1 MRRQLRYLLLLTALL
16 VLTPGWTQAAEI
28 TVDAGGVCTLAD
40 AIRSANRN
48 QDLNGCVGEEE
59 PYGDDIIIL
68 ETDVDLESGHA
79 ERPPIMSYYET
90 DTGACTYSGTVTIEG
105 QGHTIDGMGGDGY
118 VLKISRSMY
127 EGLEEYECSYGGVLT
142 VNNATITGG
151 NHAASSTNANM
162 PGNGGGFVN
171 AYSGELTLNNVTV
184 NGNTAAGNGGGI
196 FNARNGI
203 LMLNNVTV
211 SGNTVAGD
219 GGGVYMEVFPAAG
232 NSTLNHVTITGNI
245 AEGQGGGI
253 YMSKLP
259 MGGTVALKSS
269 VVISNTALT
278 SDGGNEIF
286 CSGSFTSDSDFNL
299 FGHSDETD
307 AQAFSG
313 FTPGS
318 SDVNATSDGESIPLA
333 SILDTMLTDNGGS
346 ALTHALVLGSPA
358 IDLDA
363 TCSTGLD
370 TDQRSYPRPET
381 EGAGCDAGSFEFSN
395 NCTSNIIVDVDGIC
409 TLADAITAANTNAPS
424 GGCPAGCDN
433 DTITLETDVLLDAAL
448 PEITSPIT
456 IEGQGHTIDG
466 NNDPTVGSVLTVIP
480 GGGNLTLNETII
492 TGGNASLGGGI
503 FTQGILMLNKS
514 TVNNNSANL
523 GGGIYSWGGKTTLI
537 DSTISGNSADSDGGG
552 LFNFAGSRLTLI
564 QSTVSGNTAAGNG
577 GGLLNVAGNVTLDNS
592 TISDNTAVLG
602 GGIRFNDNSG
612 SLTLNSSI
620 ISGNTAE
627 EGKEIY
633 NGSGNTL
640 TLNNYNVFGHSG
652 ETTDEALHDVVP
664 HSSAHLATSDGTEPT
679 PLDAILYP
687 LADNGGPTETHALVL
702 GSLAIDLDE
711 ECSVGLSADQR
722 GYPRPVGNVDCDAGA
737 VEFSSSDIIV
747 DAGGTCTLA
756 DAITAANTD
765 APSGG
770 CPAGCGDDTIIL
782 KTNVTLDAQLPAI
795 TSPITIEGKGYTID
809 GNGGD
814 WPVLIISV
822 DGDLTLNE
830 ATVTGADH
838 TSGFGGGIHNS
849 GTVMLTNSTVSGN
862 STDNDGGGIFN
873 VDTITLFNST
883 VNGNSSINGYGGGI
897 VNSGTVTLNKST
909 ISGNTASDAGGGI
922 TNIGTVTLNDSTIS
936 GNTGG
941 GIDNYYSTSSVTVTN
956 STISGN
962 TGGGISNDNSTVTLI
977 NSTVTEN
984 TVGGG
989 IISFGNSE
997 LILKSSIISGNTFSF
1012 DTSIKGNEV
1021 WNNGS
1026 VITSDSFN
1034 LFGHSGESSADAFN
1048 GFTPGSTDRT
1058 ATSDGTK
1065 PTELAAILSPLAD
1078 NGGLTMT
1085 HALVPGSPAIDLD
1098 ASCSTGLDTDQRG
1111 EPRPETEGTGC
1122 DAGAF
1127 EGSVSSNKAFLPAI
1141 YLLLLNN

>member
-1 MRRQLRYLLLLTALL
+1 MKERLKYLLILIGLLALA
-16 VLTPGWTQAAEI
+16 PGWAQTAVI
-28 TVDAGGVCTLAD
+28 TVDDGDGTSGGCTLAE
-40 AIRSANRN
+40 AIISANKN
-48 QDLNGCVGEEE
+48 EDVGGCVGKEE
-59 PYGDDIIIL
+59 PYGDDTIIL
-68 ETDVDLESGHA
+68 ETDVELESGHA
-79 ERPPIMSYYET
+79 ERPPIIPYYET
-90 DTGACTYSGTVTIEG
+90 GTGACPYSDTLTIEG
-105 QGHTIDGMGGDGY
+105 QGHTIDGKDGDGY
-118 VLKISRSMY
+118 VLKVSRSLY
-127 EGLEEYECSYGGVLT
+127 ENLEEYECSYGGVLT

-253 YMSKLP
+253 YMSKFP

-307 AQAFSG
+307 AQAFFG

-333 SILDTMLTDNGGS
+333 SILDTTLTDNGGS

-370 TDQRSYPRPET
+370 TDQRGEPRPET

-409 TLADAITAANTNAPS
+409 TLADAITAANT
-424 GGCPAGCDN
+424 
-433 DTITLETDVLLDAAL
+433 DT
-448 PEITSPIT
+448 
-456 IEGQGHTIDG
+456 
-466 NNDPTVGSVLTVIP
+466 
-480 GGGNLTLNETII
+480 
-492 TGGNASLGGGI
+492 
-503 FTQGILMLNKS
+503 
-514 TVNNNSANL
+514 
-523 GGGIYSWGGKTTLI
+523 
-537 DSTISGNSADSDGGG
+537 
-552 LFNFAGSRLTLI
+552 
-564 QSTVSGNTAAGNG
+564 
-577 GGLLNVAGNVTLDNS
+577 
-592 TISDNTAVLG
+592 
-602 GGIRFNDNSG
+602 
-612 SLTLNSSI
+612 
-620 ISGNTAE
+620 
-627 EGKEIY
+627 
-633 NGSGNTL
+633 
-640 TLNNYNVFGHSG
+640 
-652 ETTDEALHDVVP
+652 
-664 HSSAHLATSDGTEPT
+664 AT
-679 PLDAILYP
+679 
-687 LADNGGPTETHALVL
+687 
-702 GSLAIDLDE
+702 
-711 ECSVGLSADQR
+711 
-722 GYPRPVGNVDCDAGA
+722 
-737 VEFSSSDIIV
+737 
-747 DAGGTCTLA
+747 
-756 DAITAANTD
+756 
-765 APSGG
+765 GG

-795 TSPITIEGKGYTID
+795 TSPITIEGKGYTLD

-814 WPVLIISV
+814 WPVLRISV

-838 TSGFGGGIHNS
+838 TSGFGGGINNF

-873 VDTITLFNST
+873 VDTIILFNST
-883 VNGNSSINGYGGGI
+883 VSGNSSINGYGGGI
-897 VNSGTVTLNKST
+897 INSGTVTLNKST
-909 ISGNTASDAGGGI
+909 ISGNTAVLYGGGI

-936 GNTGG
+936 GNTASSGG
-941 GIDNYYSTSSVTVTN
+941 GIDNYYSTTSGVTVTN

-1034 LFGHSGESSADAFN
+1034 LFGHSGESDVEAFN

-1058 ATSDGTK
+1058 ATSDGTE
-1065 PTELAAILSPLAD
+1065 PTALSGILSPLAD
-1078 NGGLTMT
+1078 NGGSTET
-1085 HALVPGSPAIDLD
+1085 HALALGSPAIDLD
-1098 ASCSTGLDTDQRG
+1098 TDCSTGLIADQRG
-1111 EPRPETEGTGC
+1111 NFRPAANC

-1127 EGSVSSNKAFLPAI
+1127 EGSISPVNMSFLSAV
-1141 YLLLLNN
+1141 Y